1 MIESIQIKGFQSLH
15 DVSLELG
22 KLTVVVGSSNVG
34 KSAVI
39 RAIKALVENRRGD
52 TFISDGK
59 KECQVALK
67 TNSGFFV
74 WKKTKKSSGT
84 YYFTESDTNFQQVP
98 HETVLRLLR
107 LGWIELGKT
116 KLLPNFQHQLSPPFL
131 LSESDAQKSKVL
143 GEITNA
149 NLILLASS
157 HVKRELRSISYEMD
171 FRIGDLNKAKIALQR
186 FEGIDALNEQ
196 LQIVKVRIVN
206 IPDTMAYLKRL
217 LVIHDDLKTTIS
229 HLNEMEQ
236 HYHSIHPLYESLE
249 VTVLSAEKSAA
260 KLQTLQYFKSK
271 ILDEVEH
278 AKRWK
283 NHMDLLAALPSLGV
297 IERRIK
303 DLSLLEGY
311 VEAIQESQS
320 LIGHGDNDLQLAKE
334 KLLNETNVYDFMRK
348 DIGVCPLCESVI
360 Q

>member
-22 KLTVVVGSSNVG
+22 KLTVVVGSSNAG

-52 TFISDGK
+52 SFISDGK

-67 TNSGFFV
+67 TDSGSFV

-84 YYFTESDTNFQQVP
+84 YYFTESDINFQQVP
-98 HETVLRLLR
+98 HETVLRLLK

-149 NLILLASS
+149 NLILLASG

-171 FRIGDLNKAKIALQR
+171 FRTSDLNKAKTALLR
-186 FEGIDALNEQ
+186 FEGIDILNEKFRV
-196 LQIVKVRIVN
+196 LRTDVATIGSNIELLLNLLSVR
-206 IPDTMAYLKRL
+206 
-217 LVIHDDLKTTIS
+217 DDLTVAIS
-229 HLNEMEQ
+229 HLNKMEQ

-249 VTVLSAEKSAA
+249 VTVLSAEKFAA

-271 ILDEVEH
+271 ILDEVKH

-283 NHMDLLAALPSLGV
+283 SHMDLLDRLPSLGV
-297 IERRIK
+297 IERRIA

-320 LIGHGDNDLQLAKE
+320 LIGDGDNDLQIAKNMLRE
-334 KLLNETNVYDFMRK
+334 ETNVYDFMRK
-348 DIGVCPLCESVI
+348 DLGVCPLCQSVI